1 MVVLLAPDAQKDFDK
16 LPVTIRARVL
26 KILERL
32 GAWPE
37 VSGAKALS
45 GDWAGHYRL
54 RTGDW
59 RIIFRVITPNLI
71 VVRIKHRS
79 QVYGD

>member
-1 MVVLLAPDAQKDFDK
+1 MVVLLAPDAQQDFER

-32 GAWPE
+32 TQWPE
-37 VSGAKALS
+37 VSGVKALS
-45 GDWAGHYRL
+45 GDWAGHYRI

-59 RIIFRVITPNLI
+59 RVIFRVIAPNLI
-71 VVRIKHRS
+71 VVRIRHRS

>member
-1 MVVLLAPDAQKDFDK
+1 MVVLLAPDAQQDFDR

-32 GAWPE
+32 GRWPE

-45 GDWAGHYRL
+45 GDWAGHYRI

-59 RIIFRVITPNLI
+59 RVIFRVITPNLI
-71 VVRIKHRS
+71 VVRIRHRS
-79 QVYGD
+79 QVYGE

>member
-1 MVVLLAPDAQKDFDK
+1 MVILLAPDAQQDFDK

-32 GAWPE
+32 SAWPE
-37 VSGAKALS
+37 VSGAKALA
-45 GDWAGHYRL
+45 GDWSGHHRV

-79 QVYGD
+79 KVYGD

>member
-1 MVVLLAPDAQKDFDK
+1 MVVLLAPDAQQDFDR

-32 GAWPE
+32 RQWPE

-45 GDWAGHYRL
+45 GDWVGHYRM

-59 RIIFRVITPNLI
+59 RVIFRVITPNLI
-71 VVRIKHRS
+71 VVRIRHRS

>member
-1 MVVLLAPDAQKDFDK
+1 MVVLLAPDAQQDFDR

-32 GAWPE
+32 RQWPE

-45 GDWAGHYRL
+45 GDWAGHYRI

-59 RIIFRVITPNLI
+59 RVIFRVITPSLI
-71 VVRIKHRS
+71 VVRIRHRS
-79 QVYGD
+79 QVYGE

>member
-1 MVVLLAPDAQKDFDK
+1 MVVLLAPDAQRDFDK

-32 GAWPE
+32 REWPE
-37 VSGAKALS
+37 VSGARALS
-45 GDWAGHYRL
+45 GDWADHYRI

-59 RIIFRVITPNLI
+59 RVIFRVITPNLI
-71 VVRIKHRS
+71 VVRIRHRS